1 MSLPT
6 QIQFPVDL
14 YIDRADVDIE
24 VQGESVMVEVQD
36 FEANAQVTLAPSDLE
51 AFDDTDL
58 VWLVSKCALELERR
72 EKEDE

>member
-6 QIQFPVDL
+6 QIQFPVAL

>member
-6 QIQFPVDL
+6 RIQFPVDL